1 MNEQPFVLLLPDL
14 LSTEDPDLPLLPD
27 ELLLD
32 DDHSPVECISFDEE
46 SAHAALHRFILV
58 QWYDDI
64 RG

>member
-32 DDHSPVECISFDEE
+32 DDHSPVECSSFDEV
-46 SAHAALHRFILV
+46 SHTALHRFILV
-58 QWYDDI
+58 QRYDDI
-64 RG
+64 RS